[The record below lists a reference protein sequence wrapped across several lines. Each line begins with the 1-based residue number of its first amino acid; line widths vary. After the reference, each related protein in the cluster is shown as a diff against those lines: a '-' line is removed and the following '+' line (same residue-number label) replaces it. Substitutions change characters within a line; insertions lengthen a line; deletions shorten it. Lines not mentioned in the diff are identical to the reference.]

1 MKVTREKTENSQA
14 HLTIEVEPAAL
25 EESLENSYRRLVKK
39 AKIPGFR
46 QGKAPRQ
53 VLERY
58 LGRDRLL
65 EDALNELIPQTYEQA
80 LKEENLEVIAQPQIE
95 ITQTEPVVFK
105 AKVPLKP
112 TVELGD
118 YHRLKFSQ
126 KPVKVTEGDVEAAIE
141 RLRHEYATW
150 EPVERPVELRDLVT
164 LDVKGSVEE
173 KTFLDQQGVQYQVLS
188 ALPFPAPGFA
198 KELVGMKT
206 NEEKEFKLEL
216 PSDYPRGELAGK
228 QASFR
233 VKIGEIKQE
242 KLPKRDSDFAKGVDP
257 GLKSMKGLKKKV
269 AEALNAQAE
278 TKSKRDLEE
287 KVVQAVVEKSKVE
300 FPPVMVEWEI
310 NRLVDE
316 QLQRWQMS
324 GGRVEEYLE
333 SVKKTEEELREE
345 LRPLATSR
353 VTNSLVLEK
362 VSSEEKIEV
371 SEGEIEAETKSMIE
385 ASTEDKD
392 KMEKLFDTPQAKQ
405 SIRRMLLTRKTVEK
419 LVEIAKSSKKKQ
431 SSVKD

>member
-1 MKVTREKTENSQA
+1 MKVTREKTENSEA

-46 QGKAPRQ
+46 QGKAPRS

-58 LGRDRLL
+58 VGKERLL
-65 EDALNELIPQTYEQA
+65 EDALNELIPQTYERA
-80 LKEENLEVIAQPQIE
+80 LKEENLEAIAQPQIE

-105 AKVPLKP
+105 TKVPLKP
-112 TVELGD
+112 TVELGG
-118 YHRLKFSQ
+118 YHRLKLTQ
-126 KPVKVTEGDVEAAIE
+126 EPVKITEDNIE
-141 RLRHEYATW
+141 TTIEHLQHEHATW
-150 EPVERPVELRDLVT
+150 EPVERPVELKDLAT
-164 LDVKGSVEE
+164 LDIKGSVEE

-188 ALPFPAPGFA
+188 DLPFPALGFA
-198 KELVGMKT
+198 KELVGMKI
-206 NEEKEFKLEL
+206 NEAKEFALEL
-216 PSDYPRGELAGK
+216 PSDYPRDDLAGK
-228 QASFR
+228 KASFK

-242 KLPKRDSDFAKGVDP
+242 KLPGLDSDFAKGVDP
-257 GLKSMKGLKKKV
+257 GLKSMKGLRKKV

-278 TKSKRDLEE
+278 AKARKDFEE
-287 KVVQAVVEKSKVE
+287 RVVQAVVEKSKME

-310 NRLVDE
+310 NRLMDE

-324 GGRVEEYLE
+324 GGRVEQYLE
-333 SVKKTEEELREE
+333 SIKKTEEELREA
-345 LRPLATSR
+345 LRPLAISR
-353 VTNSLVLEK
+353 VESALVLEK

-371 SEGEIEAETKSMIE
+371 SDGEVEAEAKSMIE

-392 KMEKLFDTPQAKQ
+392 KMGKLVSTPQAKQ
-405 SIRRMLLTRKTVEK
+405 SIRRVLLTRKTVEK
-419 LVEIAKSSKKKQ
+419 LVEIAKSPKKKR